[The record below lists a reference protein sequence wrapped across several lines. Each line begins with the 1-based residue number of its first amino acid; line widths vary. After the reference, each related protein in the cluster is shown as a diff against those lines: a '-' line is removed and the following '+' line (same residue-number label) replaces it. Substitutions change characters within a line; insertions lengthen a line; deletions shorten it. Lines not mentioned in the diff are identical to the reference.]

1 MFELASPKSSRK
13 SLSGEIGVGTACP
26 PIGLPAGGFTFS
38 WSTIETSA
46 MPALA
51 MASSSDGT
59 WPVMEVSEDAV
70 EEPDI
75 MENVDGSV
83 NVS

>member
-1 MFELASPKSSRK
+1 
-13 SLSGEIGVGTACP
+13 
-26 PIGLPAGGFTFS
+26 
-38 WSTIETSA
+38 